1 MLQIVIYK
9 KLKFWE
15 EYTPLIYSAV
25 KQICK
30 LNSSKSGPNPD
41 SQDKKEY
48 LFSKF
53 YNKDIW
59 TYLNIYKSCGETN
72 LQIEFF
78 QIGLQSG
85 FF

>member
-1 MLQIVIYK
+1 M
-9 KLKFWE
+9 
-15 EYTPLIYSAV
+15 
-25 KQICK
+25 K

-41 SQDKKEY
+41 SQDEKEY
-48 LFSKF
+48 FFSDF

-72 LQIEFF
+72 LQIDFF

-85 FF
+85 FS